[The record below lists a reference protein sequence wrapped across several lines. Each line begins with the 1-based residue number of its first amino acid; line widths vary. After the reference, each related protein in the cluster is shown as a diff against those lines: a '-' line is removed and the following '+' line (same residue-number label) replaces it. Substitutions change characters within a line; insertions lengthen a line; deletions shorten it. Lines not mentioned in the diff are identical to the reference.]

1 MVYVWL
7 RPDQYET
14 LFMTRLDASHMLEL
28 LRGKRLVFVG
38 DSLNRNMWE
47 SLVCI
52 LRNSAK
58 DKSKVYE
65 ANGKTHFRGEASY
78 SFIFKVG
85 LLYYSTY
92 SFLRFGSNMSSIYWN
107 LCLTMLLK

>member
-1 MVYVWL
+1 MDFVPYLIPLLEVIHEFNFWVRFFNEIDL
-7 RPDQYET
+7 DGT
-14 LFMTRLDASHMLEL
+14 VICRLDGGVLLNL

-52 LRNSAK
+52 LRNSVK
-58 DKSKVYE
+58 DLTRVYE
-65 ANGKTHFRGEASY
+65 ANGRHHFRGEASY

-85 LLYYSTY
+85 
-92 SFLRFGSNMSSIYWN
+92 
-107 LCLTMLLK
+107 

>member
-1 MVYVWL
+1 MFMI
-7 RPDQYET
+7 DQN
-14 LFMTRLDASHMLEL
+14 LLNVNMLLMIRLDAKHMLQL

-52 LRNSAK
+52 LRNSVK

-65 ANGKTHFRGEASY
+65 ANGRTHFRGEASY

-85 LLYYSTY
+85 LSYHLTL
-92 SFLRFGSNMSSIYWN
+92 SFLM
-107 LCLTMLLK
+107 LCSYISLI